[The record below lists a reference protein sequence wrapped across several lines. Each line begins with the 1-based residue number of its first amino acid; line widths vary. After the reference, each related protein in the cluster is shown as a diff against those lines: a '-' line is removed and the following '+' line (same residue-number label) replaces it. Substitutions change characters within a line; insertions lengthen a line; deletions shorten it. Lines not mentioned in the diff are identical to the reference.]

1 MTTRRDA
8 LLALSLFSAGSS
20 WARAQSPKAGHPKR
34 IGVLSLDPEPKTPPA
49 EFPFYIAM
57 RKRGW
62 VLGDNLVREPYFADG
77 KYEDLPRFAEELVR
91 KPVDVILC
99 GGDHATVA
107 VARATPTIPI
117 VFFNVV
123 FPVELGLVESY
134 ARPGR
139 NVTGRSYYG
148 IQITVKRLGFLREI
162 VPDAKRLSYLLGGPK
177 PWETVAGVRFDPGPM
192 FDAAVKGLAFEMRFH
207 PWPRLQDVDIVLSEV
222 AAWPAQA
229 VTADL
234 GWIYQAPKRVAE
246 LLLHHRLPS
255 AFFFREVVEAGGL
268 MSYGIG
274 NPKPRMRTSVSPSMS
289 TRFFAAE
296 RQPTFPSSSPGST
309 NW

>member
-1 MTTRRDA
+1 
-8 LLALSLFSAGSS
+8 
-20 WARAQSPKAGHPKR
+20 
-34 IGVLSLDPEPKTPPA
+34 
-49 EFPFYIAM
+49 M

-107 VARATPTIPI
+107 VARATRTIPI

-177 PWETVAGVRFDPGPM
+177 PW
-192 FDAAVKGLAFEMRFH
+192 K
-207 PWPRLQDVDIVLSEV
+207 
-222 AAWPAQA
+222 
-229 VTADL
+229 
-234 GWIYQAPKRVAE
+234 
-246 LLLHHRLPS
+246 LLP
-255 AFFFREVVEAGGL
+255 V
-268 MSYGIG
+268 
-274 NPKPRMRTSVSPSMS
+274 SVSIPGRCSKRPSKVWPL
-289 TRFFAAE
+289 R
-296 RQPTFPSSSPGST
+296 
-309 NW
+309 